1 MKTPASIK
9 DKIEIATNILIVV
22 VLLAIGA
29 SYVKSYFGRHEASLA
44 PGEKISAPHGYDWH
58 THAQTLV
65 VAVRQGCVYCE
76 RSYPLYRKLDGLE
89 HSNSL
94 KAHML
99 IVMPDDPASGAE
111 LLRSQQITS
120 QSIPATPLGD
130 VKVSGT
136 PTLLLVDAN
145 GRLLQSWVG
154 ELDSSK
160 AEALVAQLR
169 R

>member
-1 MKTPASIK
+1 MKFSTSIK
-9 DKIEIATNILIVV
+9 DKIEITTNILIVV
-22 VLLAIGA
+22 VLLLIGGTYLKA
-29 SYVKSYFGRHEASLA
+29 RIGHHEGSLS
-44 PGEKISAPHGYDWH
+44 PGEKINAPHGYDWH
-58 THAQTLV
+58 SYPETLV
-65 VAVRQGCVYCE
+65 VAVRRGCIYCE
-76 RSYPLYRKLDGLE
+76 RSYPLYRRLDSLE
-89 HSNSL
+89 HGGGL
-94 KAHML
+94 KPHML
-99 IVMPDDPASGAE
+99 IVMPDDPVGGAE

-120 QSIPATPLGD
+120 QSISNTPLGD

-160 AEALVAQLR
+160 ADALVAQLR

>member
-1 MKTPASIK
+1 VKIPTSIK
-9 DKIEIATNILIVV
+9 DRVEIVTNILIAVV
-22 VLLAIGA
+22 ILMIGTT
-29 SYVKSYFGRHEASLA
+29 YLKSHTGHHEASLS
-44 PGEKISAPHGYDWH
+44 PGEQINAPHGYKWRNHD
-58 THAQTLV
+58 QTLV
-65 VAVRQGCVYCE
+65 VAVRKGCVYCE
-76 RSYPLYRKLDGLE
+76 RSYSLYRRLDGLE
-89 HSNSL
+89 HSNTL
-94 KAHML
+94 KAHMV

-120 QSIPATPLGD
+120 QSIPDTPLGD